1 MFTGLIQTVGRI
13 SCMIRQGAECRLE
26 IEADFGPNHVFQLGE
41 SIAVNGACL
50 SVEKFAG
57 DCFTVYASGETM
69 RLTTLQFLGSGSR
82 VNLEKALTLGASM
95 GGHMVS
101 GHVDCVVDVVAVRQV
116 GQSRLY
122 RFSLPA
128 DFATQ
133 VISKGSVALDGISL
147 TVNDCGPDFFEVNII
162 PQTQKDTTISAW
174 QAGSRVNLETDIIGK
189 YVARFLSPWAGQEE
203 KKSAITPDFLRQ
215 YGF

>member
-1 MFTGLIQTVGRI
+1 MFTGLIQTVGRV
-13 SCMIRQGAECRLE
+13 SRMTRQGTECRLE
-26 IEADFGPNHVFQLGE
+26 IEADFGPSHVFQLGE

-57 DCFTVYASGETM
+57 NAFTAYASDETM
-69 RLTTLQFLGSGSR
+69 RRTTLQFLGSGSR

-101 GHVDCVVDVVAVRQV
+101 GHVDCVVDVLSVRSA
-116 GQSRLY
+116 GQSRQY

-128 DFATQ
+128 DFAGQ

-162 PQTQKDTTISAW
+162 PQTQRDTTINSW

-189 YVARFLSPWAGQEE
+189 YVARFLTPWTEQKE
-203 KKSAITPDFLRQ
+203 KKSAITLDFLRQ
-215 YGF
+215 HGF